1 MGRTEQ
7 HTPRDS
13 QRSMSLAEAIASLE
27 SLVAR
32 ARALEVKWAPML
44 ARVAPEHRAGA
55 ANLVHYV
62 AFRERDLRHEQDT
75 LAAFGLSSLGRAE
88 GHVLPTL
95 RAVIEAGRR
104 LLGGDAPAH
113 GLADAVEA
121 SRRILSANVA
131 RTLGPGRGDA
141 AGAGRVR
148 IMVTMPSEAA
158 TERALI
164 RELVHA
170 GMDVMRI
177 NCAHDNDRAW
187 GAMMENLSRA
197 GSALTLMDLGG
208 PKLRTGPI
216 EPGPMVLRLTP
227 ARDALGRVVTPAR
240 LRLVTGEVPALAP
253 ADVAEGTPM
262 VARAA
267 EAFVREARLGD
278 VVRLRDARGSVRTLR
293 VTRVDPAEI
302 EIESRR
308 TVYLTPSIVLSL
320 MAARTISPRATTTLS
335 GIVARPGGILLRA
348 GDLLDV
354 TRSLEPGAPAT
365 AVRPARIGCTLPELF
380 SCVKPGQPIWFDDGK
395 IGTEVVTVGPEAVRV
410 RVTHAP
416 SEGAVLRADKGIN
429 VPETV
434 LTMPALTEKDR
445 RDLAFALDRADLVG
459 LSFARTGADI
469 EALQDALGARER
481 PGIVL
486 KVETVQAFENLP
498 ELLLTLMRTPTVG
511 VMIARGDLAVEMGY
525 ERLAEVQEEILW
537 MCEAARLPVIW
548 ATQVLERLA
557 KKGQPTRAEVTDA
570 AMGVRADAVMLNKGP
585 YFVQAVRTL
594 RDILNRM
601 EAHQRKK
608 TPTLR
613 ALSIARRF
621 AGRG

>member
-1 MGRTEQ
+1 MT
-7 HTPRDS
+7 
-13 QRSMSLAEAIASLE
+13 LAQAIASLE
-27 SLVAR
+27 ALVAR
-32 ARALEVKWAPML
+32 ARELEHRSARL
-44 ARVAPEHRAGA
+44 LDRVAPEHRAGA

-62 AFRERDLRHEQDT
+62 AFRERDLRLEQDA
-75 LAAFGLSSLGRAE
+75 LSAYGLSSLGRAE

-113 GLADAVEA
+113 GAADAVEA

-131 RTLGPGRGDA
+131 RTLGPERD
-141 AGAGRVR
+141 AGRVR

-158 TERALI
+158 TDAGLI
-164 RELVHA
+164 RELSAA

-177 NCAHDNDRAW
+177 NCAHDDEQAW
-187 GAMMENLSRA
+187 GAMMAHRLAA
-197 GSALTLMDLGG
+197 GPALTLMDLAG

-227 ARDALGRVVTPAR
+227 ARDALGRVVAPAR
-240 LRLVTGEVPALAP
+240 LRLVTGDVPALAP
-253 ADVAEGTPM
+253 HETPDGTPLC
-262 VARAA
+262 ARAA
-267 EAFVREARLGD
+267 EAFIRQARVGD
-278 VVRLRDARGSVRTLR
+278 IVRLRDARGSSRVLR
-293 VTRVDPAEI
+293 VAHAAHDEI
-302 EIESRR
+302 VLESRR

-320 MAARTISPRATTTLS
+320 AAARGADPRATTTLS
-335 GIVARPGGILLRA
+335 AISGRPGGILLRA
-348 GDLLDV
+348 GDLLDI
-354 TRSLEPGAPAT
+354 TRSLEPGLPAS
-365 AVRPARIGCTLPELF
+365 ALRPARVGCTLPELF
-380 SCVKPGQPIWFDDGK
+380 SCVRVGQPIWFDDGK
-395 IGTEVVTVGPEAVRV
+395 VGTQVVSVGPEAVRV

-416 SEGAVLRADKGIN
+416 PEGAVLRADKGIN

-434 LTMPALTEKDR
+434 LTTPALTDKDR

-459 LSFARTGADI
+459 LSFARTREDI
-469 EALQDALGARER
+469 EALQEAIGTRAG

-486 KVETVQAFENLP
+486 KVETVQAFDNLP
-498 ELLLTLMRTPTVG
+498 ELLLTLMRSPTVG
-511 VMIARGDLAVEMGY
+511 VMIARGDLAVEIGY

-585 YFVQAVRTL
+585 YIVQAVRTL

-601 EAHQRKK
+601 ESHQRKK

-613 ALSIARRF
+613 ALSVARRF
-621 AGRG
+621 AGRE

>member
-13 QRSMSLAEAIASLE
+13 QRSMSLAEAITSLE

-32 ARALEVKWAPML
+32 ARALEVRWAPML
-44 ARVAPEHRAGA
+44 ERVAPEHRAGA

-62 AFRERDLRHEQDT
+62 AFRERDLRREQDT

-121 SRRILSANVA
+121 SRRILSTNVA
-131 RTLGPGRGDA
+131 RALGPGRGDV

-158 TERALI
+158 TEPALI
-164 RELVHA
+164 RELVQA

-177 NCAHDNDRAW
+177 NCAHDDERAW
-187 GAMMENLSRA
+187 GAMMAHLSQA
-197 GSALTLMDLGG
+197 GVALTLMDLGG

-240 LRLVTGEVPALAP
+240 LRLVTGEVPTLAP

-267 EAFVREARLGD
+267 EAFVCEARLGD

-293 VTRVDPAEI
+293 VTRVDQAEI

-320 MAARTISPRATTTLS
+320 MAARTTAPRATTTLS
-335 GIVARPGGILLRA
+335 GIVARPGGLLLRA

-354 TRSLEPGAPAT
+354 MRSLEPGLPAST
-365 AVRPARIGCTLPELF
+365 ARPARIGCTLPELF
-380 SCVKPGQPIWFDDGK
+380 TCVKPGQPIWFDDGK
-395 IGTEVVTVGPEAVRV
+395 VGTEVVTVGPEAVRV

-416 SEGAVLRADKGIN
+416 PEGAVLRADKGIN

-434 LTMPALTEKDR
+434 LTTPALTEKDR
-445 RDLAFALDRADLVG
+445 RDLSFALDRADLVG

-585 YFVQAVRTL
+585 YIVQAVRTL

-621 AGRG
+621 AGRA